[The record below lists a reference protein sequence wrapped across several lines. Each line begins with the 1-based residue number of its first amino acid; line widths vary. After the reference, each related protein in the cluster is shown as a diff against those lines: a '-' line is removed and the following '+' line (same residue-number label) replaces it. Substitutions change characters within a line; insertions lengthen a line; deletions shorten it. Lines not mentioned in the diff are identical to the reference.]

1 MLQIKGYISKQRR
14 RYNIKGRENYNK
26 RESKIKIENWGK
38 ESRVKKDKI

>member
-26 RESKIKIENWGK
+26 RESKIENWGK